1 MKINSYSHIKMQFK
15 LTIIYITAI
24 FTNTIFAQSYD
35 YNELLTRI
43 HIDAGTGIK
52 DVGTMDAWISAQNT
66 NGSWSVFGYGKLTT
80 SNAMNTTDNH
90 VLRLWHLA
98 AAVSKTDHS
107 KYNNDNYKTAIK
119 KGLEYWHLSNTIDLN
134 WWYNRIYNPQKLGEI
149 LIFLR
154 EFEGFIPIVSATG
167 IDEPE
172 ILSLLQPQAI
182 NDITAHGT
190 GANAIDIGLHYVYRG
205 ILTKNSSLLEN
216 TRNKLEQI
224 LTENIK
230 GDFVFHDHGPQI
242 QISSYGWV
250 FADGVVRLAS
260 YLAGSPAAFDIQ
272 SENFSKVISFI
283 RETQI
288 SSVRGSSWDFSV
300 MGRAISRA
308 NALNAGMNYLQKM
321 ADLIDPA
328 NATIYLDAL
337 NRMKGN
343 KPANFNVRE
352 FNKHY
357 WASDYTQHT
366 RNGYLF
372 AVRNVSV
379 RTVEAETGNEENL
392 KANYFSYGANFIS
405 VDGNEYKNIM
415 PYWDWCMI
423 PGSTFPYTTIYPTR
437 TTWGTNFGTTT
448 FVGGVSDGNHG
459 ASVLDMNKSG
469 MQAKKSWFFFD
480 NEVVCLGAG
489 ITDNSNRNV
498 RTTLNQAKM
507 ENPTYFTEVGN
518 LTEIMHSVSSNAYS
532 NTNLSYL
539 RNGKIAYFFPQQGD
553 VKYSMKSQSGAWKDI
568 NTSGSTNIES
578 GYVFTLWFDHG
589 ENPVNQTYS
598 YIVVPGIDTKEK
610 AQAYD
615 VTAIEIIS
623 NTPSVQAVSNKSA
636 DIVQAIFHQSG
647 SLMLGN
653 RTITVNRPCAL
664 MIKNGTYVSVSDP
677 SQSNSIINVEIDV
690 NGVLYQ
696 KFISMP
702 TENGMNGASVTL
714 DFEIPTGNITTNSN
728 QEIQIDCF
736 PNPTS
741 QGIVN
746 IQANEG
752 KSMYCEVRCI
762 SGQMILNME
771 FSHQTTIDLNKQPPG
786 IYFVSVFH
794 NNQTFSRKIFK
805 Y

>member
-1 MKINSYSHIKMQFK
+1 MVCSDFSEWTH
-15 LTIIYITAI
+15 
-24 FTNTIFAQSYD
+24 
-35 YNELLTRI
+35 
-43 HIDAGTGIK
+43 
-52 DVGTMDAWISAQNT
+52 
-66 NGSWSVFGYGKLTT
+66 
-80 SNAMNTTDNH
+80 
-90 VLRLWHLA
+90 
-98 AAVSKTDHS
+98 HS
-107 KYNNDNYKTAIK
+107 KYNNDTYKNAIK
-119 KGLEYWHLSNTIDLN
+119 KGLEYWHLSNTTDLN
-134 WWYNRIYNPQKLGEI
+134 WWFNRIYCPQKLGET

-154 EFEGFIPIVSATG
+154 EFEGFIPTNSAVG

-205 ILTKNSSLLEN
+205 ILTQNSSLLEG
-216 TRNKLEQI
+216 TRDRLELI

-230 GDFVFHDHGPQI
+230 SDYVFHDHGPQI

-250 FADGVVRLAS
+250 FADGIIRLAS
-260 YLAGSPAAFDIQ
+260 YLAGSPAAFDVQ
-272 SENFSKVISFI
+272 NDSFSKVINFI
-283 RETQI
+283 RETQV

-300 MGRAISRA
+300 MGRAISRT

-321 ADLIDPA
+321 ADFIDPA
-328 NATIYLDAL
+328 HATIYLDAL

-343 KPANFNVRE
+343 KPANYNVRE

-357 WASDYTQHT
+357 WASDYTQHA

-372 AVRNVSV
+372 AVRNVSL
-379 RTVEAETGNEENL
+379 RTVEAETGNGENL

-423 PGSTFPYTTIYPTR
+423 PGSTFPYTTSYPTR

-448 FVGGVSDGNHG
+448 FVGGVSDGNYG
-459 ASVLDMNKSG
+459 VSVMDMNKSG

-489 ITDNSNRNV
+489 ISDNSNRNV
-498 RTTLNQAKM
+498 RTTVNQAKM
-507 ENPTYFTEVGN
+507 ENPSYYTEVGN
-518 LTEIMHSVSSNAYS
+518 GTEKMHSVSANTYS

-539 RNGKIAYFFPQQGD
+539 RNGKIAYFFPQQGNL
-553 VKYSMKSQSGAWKDI
+553 KYTMKSQSGAWKDI
-568 NTSGSTNIES
+568 NTSGSATTES

-589 ENPVNQTYS
+589 INPVSENYS
-598 YIVVPGIDTKEK
+598 YIVVPDIDTKEK
-610 AQAYD
+610 VQAYD
-615 VTAIEIIS
+615 TSAIEIIS
-623 NTPSVQAVSNKSA
+623 NTTSVQAVLNKTL
-636 DIVQAIFHQSG
+636 DILQIIFHQAG
-647 SLMLGN
+647 SITHGN

-677 SQSNSIINVEIDV
+677 SQSNSIINVEIEV
-690 NGVLYQ
+690 NGVIYQ

-702 TENGMNGASVTL
+702 TENEMNGSSVTL
-714 DFEIPTGNITTNSN
+714 DFEIPTGNITTSAN
-728 QEIQIDCF
+728 QDIQIICF

-746 IQANEG
+746 IHVNEG
-752 KSMYCEVRCI
+752 ESLHCEVRCI
-762 SGQMILNME
+762 SGQLILNME
-771 FSHQTTIDLNKQPPG
+771 FIQLATIDLNKQPPG
-786 IYFVSVFH
+786 IYFVSVYH
-794 NNQTFSRKIFK
+794 NNKTYSQKIFK